1 MMEISLTVLGIGI
14 AAATL
19 AAIIWSIAFP
29 AQRLWPPRRYSRWT
43 PILVWVPTFTLFGV
57 LLALGV
63 LGWGQIAIPQWV
75 RIGLGV
81 PLIVLG
87 NVAVWIEVSR
97 FGIPQTGGE
106 VGSLKTDGLYRFSRN
121 PQYVAD
127 TVMLVGWMVLSA
139 APSVVLV
146 GGFAILIL
154 LIAPLSEEPWLRS
167 RYGSNFD
174 KYAREVRRYF

>member
-1 MMEISLTVLGIGI
+1 MEIALTVLGLGI
-14 AAATL
+14 AGATFV
-19 AAIIWSIAFP
+19 AIIWSIAFP
-29 AQRLWPPRRYSRWT
+29 ARRLWPPCRYTRWT

-63 LGWGQIAIPQWV
+63 LGWRQIEFPQRV

-87 NVAVWIEVSR
+87 NVAVWIEVLR

-106 VGSLKTDGLYRFSRN
+106 VGSLKTDSFYQYSRN

-127 TVMLVGWMVLSA
+127 TAMIVGWMLLTA
-139 APSVVLV
+139 APMIFLV
-146 GGFAILIL
+146 GAAAILVL
-154 LIAPLSEEPWLRS
+154 LIAPLAEEPWLRKA
-167 RYGSNFD
+167 YGLS
-174 KYAREVRRYF
+174 YEQYRGHVRRFL